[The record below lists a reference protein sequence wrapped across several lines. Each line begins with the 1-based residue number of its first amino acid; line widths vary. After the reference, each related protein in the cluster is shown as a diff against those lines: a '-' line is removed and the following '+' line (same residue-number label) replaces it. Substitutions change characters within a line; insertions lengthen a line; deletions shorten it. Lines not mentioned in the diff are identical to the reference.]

1 MSTKYWRCIRP
12 SLKGGKVDKRAR
24 KIMRVFRLEEGE
36 TFRTLGGL
44 IRWVVWPKT
53 GARNVTLHYA
63 VLEPGQKFASHKH
76 DYSEDVITVIQ
87 GKGRIRTD
95 KEDSEIEAGMVVYV
109 DAKEPHEVTNTG
121 DEAMVMIG
129 SQGPPDLE
137 LYRRAGKL

>member
-1 MSTKYWRCIRP
+1 MRYWNP
-12 SLKGGKVDKRAR
+12 VK
-24 KIMRVFRLEEGE
+24 
-36 TFRTLGGL
+36 
-44 IRWVVWPKT
+44 
-53 GARNVTLHYA
+53 
-63 VLEPGQKFASHKH
+63 KFASHKH